1 MIYHQSNIRSFF
13 SHYLACASLIV
24 LTLWVILDVIFVNLL
39 GVCSTHAAAK
49 AAAPALECHVL
60 SYHIHSARL
69 KWFDTQYSPVA
80 FLGRAFKLW
89 DEARHNIDGLCGK
102 PFGAAAAKAAHCNK
116 TTAFGYAENVS
127 LLLFYIWGP
136 LVVVWLLLKRIF
148 VRKVPTYAAH

>member
-1 MIYHQSNIRSFF
+1 MIYHHSNIRSFL

-39 GVCSTHAAAK
+39 GVCSTHTAAK
-49 AAAPALECHVL
+49 AAAPAFECHVL

-69 KWFDTQYSPVA
+69 KWFDTQYSPSA
-80 FLGRAFKLW
+80 FLGRAFKVW

-102 PFGAAAAKAAHCNK
+102 PFGGAAAKAHCGE
-116 TTAFGYAENVS
+116 TTAIGYAENVS

-136 LVVVWLLLKRIF
+136 LWMVWQVLRRMF
-148 VRKVPTYAAH
+148 VKKPQTYANNY